1 MLIPLGRRGVMNSAV
16 LNPHFRHSH
25 NVGAQL
31 FKFLSSALTTDWL
44 KIFFPSRKTALQIP
58 FLYFLFLCNLIF
70 FFLSF
75 AEFSNHQPKQ
85 CNQSRNFP
93 LITINSNEILFKI
106 QSSGLWPYSQQT
118 MGICQL
124 ASRRKASVDSPWFTY
139 TSAEYVGTLRKP
151 TFTEHSVNFTINLE
165 SIPAA

>member
-124 ASRRKASVDSPWFTY
+124 ASRRKASVDSPW
-139 TSAEYVGTLRKP
+139 
-151 TFTEHSVNFTINLE
+151 
-165 SIPAA
+165 

>member
-44 KIFFPSRKTALQIP
+44 KIFSLLEKQLFKFHSSI
-58 FLYFLFLCNLIF
+58 FFFLCNLIF

-124 ASRRKASVDSPWFTY
+124 ASRRKASVDSPWYMVHTY
-139 TSAEYVGTLRKP
+139 TQSSHQVSFVIAIWVQIKIFGAR
-151 TFTEHSVNFTINLE
+151 
-165 SIPAA
+165 

>member
-25 NVGAQL
+25 SVEAQL

-44 KIFFPSRKTALQIP
+44 KIFSLLEKQ
-58 FLYFLFLCNLIF
+58 LFKFHSSIFFYLCNLIF

-124 ASRRKASVDSPWFTY
+124 ASRRKASV
-139 TSAEYVGTLRKP
+139 YVHIFKHR
-151 TFTEHSVNFTINLE
+151 S
-165 SIPAA
+165 